1 MSIHELCSKGDI
13 AGVVS
18 LINDNRN
25 IVHKRGEVCMYVYIY
40 IYMYVY
46 ILIFDYI
53 NTNTNTNTTHQSKW
67 SVQLYTFAFCLYKW

>member
-25 IVHKRGEVCMYVYIY
+25 IVNKRGEVSMYIC
-40 IYMYVY
+40 IN
-46 ILIFDYI
+46 ILYTISLCDT
-53 NTNTNTNTTHQSKW
+53 NTNTNTNTYPYKW
-67 SVQLYTFAFCLYKW
+67 LVQLYTFAFCLYKW